1 LAATTPVAKAQPVN
15 SSVPASADSI
25 GAFFAA
31 QQQTAELHQQFLAIP
46 QQYGDTFAH
55 LMTAQAQMASSG
67 LAIPESLQRSMEM
80 FHQHQAQ
87 TLQSHTQF
95 LTQQAQAN
103 QAALAMLQGQTVTPS
118 IQATVSVPAASVQPA
133 FVQPNQV
140 AQATTT
146 PSPVVA
152 PIAPAPVQ
160 TAQAVQSQ
168 PTASQPV
175 QAPVAQQVSSAAVTA
190 PTVGLTQQQVL
201 DTMLSVVAD
210 KTGYPT

>member
-1 LAATTPVAKAQPVN
+1 
-15 SSVPASADSI
+15 I

-118 IQATVSVPAASVQPA
+118 IQATVSVPALSVQPA

-160 TAQAVQSQ
+160 TAQAVQ
-168 PTASQPV
+168 T
-175 QAPVAQQVSSAAVTA
+175 PVAQQVSSAAVSA
-190 PTVGLTQQQVL
+190 PTAGLTQQQVL
-201 DTMLSVVAD
+201 DTMLNVVAD
-210 KTGYPT
+210 KTGYPTEMLELGMDMEADLGIDSI